1 MRNGLREW
9 MNGHITITIR
19 GKRFERFLN
28 MAVRQGIQVW
38 NIRRVGSE
46 VSSCDI
52 LVQDYFR
59 LRPLLKETGCRVHV
73 QKREGFPFWL
83 LHLRK
88 KAGFITGVALFFF
101 GLYMLS
107 SFVWNIEVMGTKKLH
122 PETVIKA
129 AAQVGVKEGVWKVKL
144 KEPQD
149 IQREMMQLIPQ
160 ASWIG
165 VSIQGTK
172 AIIQVVE
179 KEEQEIPPPLS
190 PRHLVAKKRAVIQT
204 ILPEAGKK
212 TVSVNQVV
220 NKGQILISGI
230 IGNDQRQKAVAA
242 KGTVK
247 GEVWYISN
255 VSVPLSRTQYRYT
268 GEKQQHQYLLVGP
281 YALQIWPWQV
291 EPFAQ
296 AESSEKR
303 YSPSIAGYALPLGW
317 KTVTHAEVEPKALEL
332 SQEEAVALAK
342 QTAREDILRKAGT
355 EAVIQDEKVLHVK
368 RENGKVYLS
377 IHFSVIEDI
386 AEEQPIVASPPSP
399 DPAP

>member
-1 MRNGLREW
+1 MRNGLQEW
-9 MNGHITITIR
+9 MNGHITITVR

-38 NIRRVGSE
+38 NIRRVGTE

-52 LVQDYFR
+52 LLQDYFR

-83 LHLRK
+83 FRLRK

-107 SFVWNIEVMGTKKLH
+107 SFVWQIEVVGTKKLH
-122 PETVIKA
+122 PEMVAKA
-129 AAQVGVKEGVWKVKL
+129 AEQVGIKEGVWKAKL
-144 KEPQD
+144 KEPQE
-149 IQREMMQLIPQ
+149 IRREMMKLIPQ
-160 ASWIG
+160 ASWIW
-165 VSIQGTK
+165 VNIQGTK

-179 KEEQEIPPPLS
+179 KEEQELPDPIG
-190 PRHLVAKKRAVIQT
+190 PRHLVAKKRAVIST

-212 TVSVNQVV
+212 AVTVNQVV

-255 VSVPLSRTQYRYT
+255 VSVPLTRSQYRYT
-268 GEKQQHQYLLVGP
+268 GEKQEHQYLLVGP
-281 YALQIWPWQV
+281 YALQIWPWQI
-291 EPFAQ
+291 EPFAK
-296 AESSEKR
+296 AESSEER
-303 YSPSIAGYALPLGW
+303 YSPSIAGFSIPIGW
-317 KTVTHAEVEPKALEL
+317 KTVTHAEVEPVAQEL
-332 SQEEAVALAK
+332 SQEEAIALA
-342 QTAREDILRKAGT
+342 QQIAREDILQKAG
-355 EAVIQDEKVLHVK
+355 ADAAIRDEKVLHVK